1 MSPPAAALALPDGP
15 RSTLLGPD
23 LRPTPEWRARLRR
36 IPAGRNA
43 LAVASVWAQAG
54 LVVGAAVRLG
64 HPAAYAAAFL
74 LMGRTHAQLLSLM
87 HEAAHRLLFPS
98 RRVNDWVGRW
108 LVGYPTLTNVDGYR
122 RVHMAHHREE
132 FGPDEPDVP
141 LYAHYPIPR
150 ASFARKMLRDATGV
164 TGVRMLR
171 DQLRGLRSPVP
182 LVRDSQVRIVAV
194 QAGMWAACAAAGV
207 WWVWPLLWLGPYL
220 TVWRVI
226 NRLRSIAEHGGLR
239 ADADRRATTHS
250 VRQGRLARLA
260 LVPYGIGW
268 HMAHHLDPGLP
279 FRALPRYHAELRAS
293 GAVSDA
299 LEWPS
304 YRACWRALSAG

>member
-1 MSPPAAALALPDGP
+1 MSPPASALALPGGP
-15 RSTLLGPD
+15 RSALLGAD
-23 LRPTPEWRARLRR
+23 LRPSPAWRARLRR
-36 IPAGRNA
+36 IPAARNA
-43 LAVASVWAQAG
+43 CSVASVWAQAA

-64 HPAAYAAAFL
+64 HPAAYATAFL

-87 HEAAHRLLFPS
+87 HEAAHRLLLPS
-98 RRVNDWVGRW
+98 RRANDWVGRW
-108 LVGYPTLTNVDGYR
+108 LVGYPALTNVDGYR

-141 LYAHYPIPR
+141 LYAHYPITR
-150 ASFARKMLRDATGV
+150 ASLARKLLRDALGV
-164 TGVRMLR
+164 TGLRMLR
-171 DQLRGLRSPVP
+171 DQLRGLRSDVPV
-182 LVRDSQVRIVAV
+182 VRDTQRRILAV
-194 QAGMWAACAAAGV
+194 QAAMWGACALAGA

-239 ADADRRATTHS
+239 ADPDRRATTHS
-250 VRQGRLARLA
+250 VRQGPLARFG

-268 HMAHHLDPGLP
+268 HMAHHLDPGVP

-293 GAVSDA
+293 GAISDA

-304 YRACWRALSAG
+304 YRACWRALCAG